1 MDRDG
6 NRGHVSAMPQRRA
19 DIPRTH
25 GPDKTR
31 LASAAVILGGALWG
45 LYWLPLRLLSGPD
58 LQGAW
63 PGVLI
68 FSGAVLVVLPVAFA
82 RLRNLTAIWR
92 PLALAGLL
100 TGAAFSFYSTSL
112 MMTEVVRSL
121 LLFYLTPIWGTI
133 LGMIFLGERLTRARV
148 LAIGLALAGL
158 VAVIGVGG
166 MARQPP
172 NIGDALAL
180 ASGLCWA
187 FGSLS
192 LYRLSRAGIWDL
204 VLAFAVGSLVVTLA
218 TLAVAGDALG
228 AVPGREIVTKS
239 IVPAVIIGILVI
251 PMLALT
257 VWPTTILTP
266 GRVGMLLLSEALV
279 GVISAAILSGEPF
292 GWREVLGTTLIVSAA
307 AVEVLSPKALR

>member
-1 MDRDG
+1 
-6 NRGHVSAMPQRRA
+6 
-19 DIPRTH
+19 
-25 GPDKTR
+25 
-31 LASAAVILGGALWG
+31 
-45 LYWLPLRLLSGPD
+45 
-58 LQGAW
+58 
-63 PGVLI
+63 
-68 FSGAVLVVLPVAFA
+68 
-82 RLRNLTAIWR
+82 
-92 PLALAGLL
+92 
-100 TGAAFSFYSTSL
+100 
-112 MMTEVVRSL
+112 
-121 LLFYLTPIWGTI
+121 
-133 LGMIFLGERLTRARV
+133 
-148 LAIGLALAGL
+148 
-158 VAVIGVGG
+158 
-166 MARQPP
+166 MARRPP

-192 LYRLSRAGIWDL
+192 LYRLARAGIWDL

-266 GRVGMLLLSEALV
+266 GRVGILLLSEVLV